1 MDLGINLAAPNYWSQ
16 SQFGDIVLCGSAVLA
31 PKLGAK
37 GAIGP
42 SGWPVGADNYQQNVS
57 LGDVPTDYVFIVLKG
72 AVSLVD
78 INQGANNG
86 GHIRVSPHV
95 GTGLGVASATFTAKG
110 SGFIV
115 ATVTDPGETRWAIVA
130 AADIERW
137 KADPYCFSSTWI
149 ARFAGFRFARF
160 MDWLLTN
167 TNMGGG
173 YVDPDPTRP
182 GAFVQGVP
190 LSIAVKYAKQTGIS
204 PWLPL
209 PVASNDDGVRSFAQ
223 RIDAARAA
231 GLKLVVELGN
241 EVWNGAFKA
250 HKYAVDQEAAL
261 IAAGKLPPVKTPDGN
276 RWYGYR
282 SAQVSKILQSMGWKV
297 GVDFDMAIG
306 CFPNGPQ
313 LAPLV
318 LAGIA
323 AAGGTDRDFSGWMT
337 TFYTHGD
344 VTGDFD
350 KTVAMVKA
358 GDAGVATAFD
368 TILHGKVSSVDWLGT
383 VNLPLHAAFAKAHG
397 WKLLAYE
404 GNMSF
409 FAIPFFADSALVKQN
424 AGITKADVV
433 AFFGKLSAHPR
444 SGEVM
449 TAVLK
454 VLQANGV
461 EIACA
466 YADQGGGGENGFW
479 GLYGTPAWD
488 ALVAWIA
495 ANQVEIPQSLH
506 DEIAAILAQIDDV
519 RAKVAAL
526 A

>member
-1 MDLGINLAAPNYWSQ
+1 MTA
-16 SQFGDIVLCGSAVLA
+16 CGRSR
-31 PKLGAK
+31 
-37 GAIGP
+37 
-42 SGWPVGADNYQQNVS
+42 
-57 LGDVPTDYVFIVLKG
+57 
-72 AVSLVD
+72 
-78 INQGANNG
+78 NG
-86 GHIRVSPHV
+86 S
-95 GTGLGVASATFTAKG
+95 
-110 SGFIV
+110 
-115 ATVTDPGETRWAIVA
+115 TR
-130 AADIERW
+130 R
-137 KADPYCFSSTWI
+137 
-149 ARFAGFRFARF
+149 ARR
-160 MDWLLTN
+160 
-167 TNMGGG
+167 
-173 YVDPDPTRP
+173 
-182 GAFVQGVP
+182 
-190 LSIAVKYAKQTGIS
+190 
-204 PWLPL
+204 
-209 PVASNDDGVRSFAQ
+209 
-223 RIDAARAA
+223 
-231 GLKLVVELGN
+231 GLKPIVEVGN

-250 HKYAVDQEAAL
+250 HGYAVAQEKAL
-261 IAAGKLPPVKTPDGN
+261 WGDAEQAKYQTTLTAWKAAGSVGSEPKKPADSDGN

-297 GVDFDMAIG
+297 GIDFDMAIG
-306 CFPNGPQ
+306 CFPNGPSA
-313 LAPLV
+313 APLV

-344 VTGDFD
+344 VTADFN

-368 TILHGKVSSVDWLGT
+368 TILHGKISSVDWLGAT
-383 VNLPLHAAFAKAHG
+383 NLAQHAAFAKAHG

-409 FAIPFFADSALVKQN
+409 RALPFFADSALVREN

-461 EIACA
+461 DIACA
-466 YADQGGGGENGFW
+466 YADQGKGGEDGFW

-495 ANQVEIPQSLH
+495 ANHAEIPQSLH